1 MHAPVKKKVV
11 RANEAP
17 YMTKALRKA
26 IANRFRL
33 ENQYYRK
40 KTDDSKMYYIKQRN
54 FCSRL
59 YKKERKKFYAN
70 LDTKNVTDNKR
81 FWKNVKPFLSD
92 KGLGKSDITLIEGNR
107 IISDD
112 LDVANTLNSFFDN
125 VVSSLGIGEPM
136 ESTTVLS
143 SLTDS
148 IDGIIQK
155 YSNHPSIIN
164 INQNVFGTNFSFHET
179 TMSDVE
185 NELRKLDTNKACMPN
200 SIPAK
205 ALKENSCICSLPL
218 TNIFNNEIKTSFFD
232 DGLKYA
238 NITPIYKS
246 DDATDKKNYR
256 PIGVLPVVS
265 KIFETIMLNQISFY
279 TDKFLSPFLCGYRKG
294 YNAQHA
300 LLSLLDKW
308 HVSLDNKGFGGAL
321 LMDLS
326 KAFDTLNHDL
336 LIAKLHAYGFDKN
349 ALKLIVPLYKMAKD

>member
-1 MHAPVKKKVV
+1 M
-11 RANEAP
+11 
-17 YMTKALRKA
+17 
-26 IANRFRL
+26 
-33 ENQYYRK
+33 
-40 KTDDSKMYYIKQRN
+40 
-54 FCSRL
+54 
-59 YKKERKKFYAN
+59 
-70 LDTKNVTDNKR
+70 
-81 FWKNVKPFLSD
+81 
-92 KGLGKSDITLIEGNR
+92 ITLIEGNR

-155 YSNHPSIIN
+155 YSNHPSITN

-179 TMSDVE
+179 TTSDVE

-256 PIGVLPVVS
+256 PISVLPVVS
-265 KIFETIMLNQISFY
+265 KIFEKIMFNQTSFY
-279 TDKFLSPFLCGYRKG
+279 IDKF
-294 YNAQHA
+294 
-300 LLSLLDKW
+300 
-308 HVSLDNKGFGGAL
+308 
-321 LMDLS
+321 
-326 KAFDTLNHDL
+326 
-336 LIAKLHAYGFDKN
+336 
-349 ALKLIVPLYKMAKD
+349 

>member
-1 MHAPVKKKVV
+1 M
-11 RANEAP
+11 
-17 YMTKALRKA
+17 
-26 IANRFRL
+26 
-33 ENQYYRK
+33 
-40 KTDDSKMYYIKQRN
+40 
-54 FCSRL
+54 
-59 YKKERKKFYAN
+59 
-70 LDTKNVTDNKR
+70 
-81 FWKNVKPFLSD
+81 KPFLSD
-92 KGLGKSDITLIEGNR
+92 KGLGKSDVTLIEGNQ
-107 IISDD
+107 IISD

-155 YSNHPSIIN
+155 YSNHPSITN

-179 TMSDVE
+179 AMSDVE
-185 NELRKLDTNKACMPN
+185 NELRKLDTNNLVRHTCLISNKACMPS

-256 PIGVLPVVS
+256 PISVLPVVS
-265 KIFETIMLNQISFY
+265 KIFEKIMLNQTSFY
-279 TDKFLSPFLCGYRKG
+279 TDKF
-294 YNAQHA
+294 
-300 LLSLLDKW
+300 
-308 HVSLDNKGFGGAL
+308 
-321 LMDLS
+321 
-326 KAFDTLNHDL
+326 
-336 LIAKLHAYGFDKN
+336 
-349 ALKLIVPLYKMAKD
+349 

>member
-26 IANRFRL
+26 IANRSRL

-70 LDTKNVTDNKR
+70 LDTKNATDNKW

-148 IDGIIQK
+148 TDGTIQK

-164 INQNVFGTNFSFHET
+164 INQNVFGTNFSFET

-185 NELRKLDTNKACMPN
+185 NELRKLETNKACMPN

-246 DDATDKKNYR
+246 DDSTDKKN
-256 PIGVLPVVS
+256 
-265 KIFETIMLNQISFY
+265 
-279 TDKFLSPFLCGYRKG
+279 SPHQC
-294 YNAQHA
+294 A
-300 LLSLLDKW
+300 SCC
-308 HVSLDNKGFGGAL
+308 
-321 LMDLS
+321 
-326 KAFDTLNHDL
+326 
-336 LIAKLHAYGFDKN
+336 I
-349 ALKLIVPLYKMAKD
+349 